1 MPFAVWTNI
10 LVART
15 FMAGFRLWARTRVC
29 VVRWHCC
36 PNYTPGCSTVCPCVH
51 RKPCGIFANE
61 RAKIRLLTSSL
72 VTHLWH
78 PRRMR
83 NFCVCVCVCVV
94 ALCSLLRC
102 VRLDVCGTTQLVR
115 GLCSSLIVLQTNAS
129 ARPSARAR
137 SLVGFASDSGYGS
150 AALWLLLLL
159 HAEIVDMST
168 SVAERVVTVVVPIV
182 VVQAQQLKQTAL
194 RPCHPCH
201 IILAE

>member
-1 MPFAVWTNI
+1 MW
-10 LVART
+10 
-15 FMAGFRLWARTRVC
+15 
-29 VVRWHCC
+29 
-36 PNYTPGCSTVCPCVH
+36 
-51 RKPCGIFANE
+51 
-61 RAKIRLLTSSL
+61 
-72 VTHLWH
+72 
-78 PRRMR
+78 
-83 NFCVCVCVCVV
+83 

-137 SLVGFASDSGYGS
+137 SLVGFASDSGCGTV
-150 AALWLLLLL
+150 ALWLLLLL

-182 VVQAQQLKQTAL
+182 VVQGQQLKQTAL

-201 IILAE
+201 IILAEKKHLKSSNEPQNIDTWLSRNRSLSLSLSLPLPPPLACLPSSQAVADTLTH